1 MVSAPRM
8 MQERRAVQIL
18 QIQKSIAEARE
29 AGKDVNKK
37 DIVLATMANLN
48 LSKRTASE
56 YVDVAMFNLR

>member
-18 QIQKSIAEARE
+18 QIQNSIAEARE